1 MYSGAAKIRSVR
13 GAAAPSW
20 PVTVPQDP
28 TQPPP
33 KKNKR
38 RIIPQYFSLLR
49 LAVLEK
55 KSKNN
60 QTHTHTQP
68 HLHPIALEYIDKK

>member
-33 KKNKR
+33 KKKQKENHPS
-38 RIIPQYFSLLR
+38 IFQPIEVSCFGEEI
-49 LAVLEK
+49 EK
-55 KSKNN
+55 
-60 QTHTHTQP
+60 
-68 HLHPIALEYIDKK
+68 